1 MKQFTQVADLPN
13 LEVAI
18 QEAIT
23 VKKAPFIHQH
33 LGKNKTLGLVFMN
46 PSLRTRLSSQVAG
59 QNLGMSVIVLNITK
73 EGWQLET
80 QDGVV
85 MNGDKAEHVKDAI
98 GVIGQYVDI
107 LGVRSFPKLENA
119 QEDYSEKILLDFV
132 KYAGV
137 PVVSLESA
145 TRHPLQSF
153 ADVLTI
159 EEHKKIAKPKVVL
172 TWSPHPRALPQ
183 AVPNSFAEWMNA
195 MDYEF
200 VITHP
205 KGYELHEAFTQ
216 NAKIE
221 YDRQKAFEGADF
233 IYAKNWSSFHDYGK
247 ILSQDATWTVDQK
260 SMQWTNQA
268 HFMHCLPVR
277 RNVIVTDDV
286 IDSPQS
292 LILEQAKNRTISM
305 QTILKRMLE
314 NL

>member
-13 LEVAI
+13 LETAI
-18 QEAIT
+18 QEAMA
-23 VKKAPFIHQH
+23 VKKTPFAHQH

-59 QNLGMSVIVLNITK
+59 QNLGMSVIVLNITQ

-85 MNGDKAEHVKDAI
+85 MNGNKAEHVKDAI

-159 EEHKKIAKPKVVL
+159 EEHKKIEKPKVVL

-205 KGYELHEAFTQ
+205 QGYELDEQFTQ

-247 ILSQDATWTVDQK
+247 ILSQDATWTVDEK
-260 SMQWTNQA
+260 SMEWTNQG

-277 RNVIVTDDV
+277 RNVIVTDGV
-286 IDSPQS
+286 IDSPES
-292 LILEQAKNRTISM
+292 LILEQARNRTVSM
-305 QTILKRMLE
+305 QTVLKKML
-314 NL
+314 

>member
-13 LEVAI
+13 LETAI
-18 QEAIT
+18 QEAMA
-23 VKKAPFIHQH
+23 VKKTPFAHQH

-59 QNLGMSVIVLNITK
+59 QNLGMSVIVLNITQ

-85 MNGDKAEHVKDAI
+85 MNGNKAEHVKDAI

-159 EEHKKIAKPKVVL
+159 EEHKKIEKPKVVL

-205 KGYELHEAFTQ
+205 QGYELDEQFTQ

-221 YDRQKAFEGADF
+221 YNRQKAFEGADF

-247 ILSQDATWTVDQK
+247 ILSQDATWTVDEK
-260 SMQWTNQA
+260 SMEWTNQG

-277 RNVIVTDDV
+277 RNVIVTDGV
-286 IDSPQS
+286 IDSPES
-292 LILEQAKNRTISM
+292 LILEQARNRTVSM
-305 QTILKRMLE
+305 QTVLKKML
-314 NL
+314 